1 MDSQV
6 TANSQARPSDT
17 QRGVQDVRDV
27 VRTICEEIRGT
38 LKLIAQTRGNAQALR
53 KNAATLRRETDLN
66 HGRVGSLHG
75 VPQAQDGLSAYAGQ
89 VRHLIQAQEKERQH
103 IARELHDQMGQYIA
117 AVSMALSS
125 LERPELGRDELRE
138 RVSYLRGLTREISRE
153 VHRISFRLRPGMLG
167 ELDLCGALAR
177 QVEEWREQSGI
188 EAEFYCAGLDEVR
201 MPAFLET
208 TVYRIVQE
216 ALTNVLKHA
225 QASRVSVLL
234 TRDAR
239 GLSLVIEDN
248 GRGFQVPIAAQA
260 TDTTKSMGL
269 VGIHER
275 AELAS
280 GSAQV
285 ESEPGRGTSVYVR
298 IPLPA
303 EGRSARI
310 MK

>member
-6 TANSQARPSDT
+6 SANSQVRPSDT
-17 QRGVQDVRDV
+17 QPGVQDVRDV
-27 VRTICEEIRGT
+27 VRSICEEIRGT

-53 KNAATLRRETDLN
+53 KNAATLSRETNLN
-66 HGRVGSLHG
+66 QGRVGSLRS
-75 VPQAQDGLSAYAGQ
+75 VPQAQDGLSTYAVQ
-89 VRHLIQAQEKERQH
+89 VRQLIQSQEEERLH

-117 AVSMALSS
+117 AVSLALSS
-125 LERPELGRDELRE
+125 LECPELGSDELRE
-138 RVSYLRGLTREISRE
+138 RVSHLRGLTREISRE

-188 EAEFYCAGLDEVR
+188 EAEFYSAGLDEIR
-201 MPAFLET
+201 TPAFLET

-225 QASRVSVLL
+225 QARRVSVLL
-234 TRDAR
+234 TRDGR
-239 GLSLVIEDN
+239 GLSLVVEDN
-248 GRGFQVPIAAQA
+248 GRGFQVPTVAQPSA
-260 TDTTKSMGL
+260 TEKSMGL
-269 VGIHER
+269 AGIHER

-298 IPLPA
+298 IPLPVDDGA
-303 EGRSARI
+303 A
-310 MK
+310 

>member
-6 TANSQARPSDT
+6 TANSQAHPSVT
-17 QRGVQDVRDV
+17 QREAQDAREVARS
-27 VRTICEEIRGT
+27 ICKEIRGT
-38 LKLIAQTRGNAQALR
+38 RELIAQTRGSTQALR
-53 KNAATLRRETDLN
+53 KSIATLSRETDLN
-66 HGRVGSLHG
+66 QGRVVSLRS
-75 VPQAQDGLSAYAGQ
+75 VPQAQDGLPAYAAQ

-125 LERPELGRDELRE
+125 LERPQLGPDDLRQ
-138 RVSYLRGLTREISRE
+138 RVSHLKDLTRAISRE

-177 QVEEWREQSGI
+177 QVEEWRDLSGI
-188 EAEFYCAGLDEVR
+188 EAEFYSAGLDEIG
-201 MPAFLET
+201 MPDFVET

-225 QASRVSVLL
+225 QARRVSVLL
-234 TRDAR
+234 TRDGR
-239 GLSLVIEDN
+239 GLSLVVEDN
-248 GRGFQVPIAAQA
+248 GRGFQLPSTAQLSA
-260 TDTTKSMGL
+260 TEKSMGL
-269 VGIHER
+269 AGIRER
-275 AELAS
+275 AELAG

-303 EGRSARI
+303 EGRAE
-310 MK
+310 